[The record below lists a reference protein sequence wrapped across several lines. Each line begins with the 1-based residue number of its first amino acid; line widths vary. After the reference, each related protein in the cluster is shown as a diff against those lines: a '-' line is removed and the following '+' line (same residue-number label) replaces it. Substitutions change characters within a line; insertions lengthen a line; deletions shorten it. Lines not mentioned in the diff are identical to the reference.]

1 MTGPLEERIPY
12 FLLKYRVTPQ
22 TTKGIAPD
30 KVQGEFVHLD
40 LLQIGMQSL
49 KAREEKL
56 TLELRAMSDTV
67 VTTSR

>member
-22 TTKGIAPD
+22 TTTGIAPD